1 MQHIAMVMD
10 GNRRWA
16 KANKLQAFKGHEKGA
31 EAIKTAVNFCLKEN
45 IPYLSLYTFS
55 LENFNRSEEEKN
67 YLFSILDKSL
77 KKQLPNFIKNEI
89 HVRFIGDRSFF
100 PKQTLESINE
110 TETKTANFNKLNLN
124 FLFCYGARQEI
135 LNATKIIAQK
145 VKNNELNP
153 ADITP
158 EIFESHFWMAGIP
171 NPEII
176 VRTGGENRLSNFLI
190 YQAAYSELIPLD
202 ICWPE
207 ISENILLQCK
217 ERFDS
222 IKRNFG
228 K

>member
-1 MQHIAMVMD
+1 MQHLAMIMD

-16 KANKLQAFKGHEKGA
+16 KANKLQVFKGHEKGA

-67 YLFSILDKSL
+67 YLFSILAKRL
-77 KKQLPNFIKNEI
+77 RERLPYFIENEVR
-89 HVRFIGDRSFF
+89 VRFIGERSFF
-100 PKQTLESINE
+100 PQQTLEFINE
-110 TETKTANFNKLNLN
+110 AETKTANFNKLNLN
-124 FLFCYGARQEI
+124 FLFCYGSRQEI
-135 LNATKIIAQK
+135 LNATQIIAHK
-145 VKNNELNP
+145 VKNNELDP
-153 ADITP
+153 KDITAKM
-158 EIFESHFWMAGIP
+158 FESNFWMAGVP
-171 NPEII
+171 DPEII
-176 VRTGGENRLSNFLI
+176 IRTGGENRLSNFLI
-190 YQAAYSELIPLD
+190 YQGAYSELMPLD